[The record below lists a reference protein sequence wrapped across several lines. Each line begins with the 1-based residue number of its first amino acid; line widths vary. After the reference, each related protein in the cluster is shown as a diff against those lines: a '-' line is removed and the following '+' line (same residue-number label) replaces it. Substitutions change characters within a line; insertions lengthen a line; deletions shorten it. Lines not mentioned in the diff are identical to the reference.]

1 MVTQFKK
8 YRDQQ
13 AKTTARQ
20 TAASTTR
27 KRTKAE
33 ALAGQIGAMQ
43 NKIGDLDFPSFST
56 EDREMVTEA
65 LTSLKN
71 TLDEALDRAAQG
83 SQMLA

>member
-1 MVTQFKK
+1 MNSCDGQ
-8 YRDQQ
+8 YRSFSR
-13 AKTTARQ
+13 AR
-20 TAASTTR
+20 TIVDTASTNR

-33 ALAGQIGAMQ
+33 ALASQIGAMQ

-65 LTSLKN
+65 LTPLKN
-71 TLDEALDRAAQG
+71 TLDEALARAAQG